1 MDITITQSGKMR
13 GWIDRMIHVRG
24 KVAEVAQRL
33 CEVGAPIIQATH
45 GNHARVWS
53 EPTENGYK
61 ICAEGEDVLF
71 IEFGTGDR
79 AGVLTPWYDQVPSE
93 VRPGSWSESHAQMY
107 SRYGF
112 WVFAGQIYH
121 YTEPHPAFYYAYQ
134 AMVEALPQIAQE
146 VFSK

>member
-61 ICAEGEDVLF
+61 ICAEGEDVLC
-71 IEFGTGDR
+71 GLPL
-79 AGVLTPWYDQVPSE
+79 GVWAP
-93 VRPGSWSESHAQMY
+93 
-107 SRYGF
+107 
-112 WVFAGQIYH
+112 
-121 YTEPHPAFYYAYQ
+121 
-134 AMVEALPQIAQE
+134 
-146 VFSK
+146 